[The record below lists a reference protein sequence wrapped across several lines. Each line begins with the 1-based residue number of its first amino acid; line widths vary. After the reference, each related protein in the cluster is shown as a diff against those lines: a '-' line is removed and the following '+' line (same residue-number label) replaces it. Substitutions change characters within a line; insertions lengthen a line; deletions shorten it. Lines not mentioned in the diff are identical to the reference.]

1 MANRL
6 FSGGQANASHYV
18 IPFEAAAGEPIA
30 RIGGKCAGLAAL
42 ASANA
47 PVSPGFAITTE
58 AFAEMMAV
66 EGLGKEI
73 GTILAS
79 LDVNDIRNEAKVSRE
94 IESAIIRRPIPPQ
107 IEKSIRAAY
116 NHLCSDSMAEVAVA
130 VRSSGTGEDLPD
142 ASFAG
147 QGNTYLS
154 VVGADSVVDKVRKCW
169 ASLYTARAI
178 SYRAKCGMGQLD
190 AQMAVAVQMM
200 VDARSAGVAMT
211 LDPSNGDRSKIVIE
225 STWGLGE
232 TLVSGEVTPDHFLID
247 KVMLIPIARRIAVKD
262 HELVADSLNRSAMRR
277 PVDEERRERSSLSDE
292 ELRAVALAAKMIER
306 QFGCP
311 QDIEWAID
319 EKRTESGGV
328 VILQSRPETVW
339 AKKKANQPP
348 QTNYTRGVSGILD
361 TLVAPLLAKKK

>member
-6 FSGGQANASHYV
+6 FSGGQANASHYI

-58 AFAEMMAV
+58 AFAEMMAIK
-66 EGLGKEI
+66 GLGKEI

-116 NHLCSDSMAEVAVA
+116 NHLCSDSTAEVAVA

-178 SYRAKCGMGQLD
+178 SYRAQCGIGQLD
-190 AQMAVAVQMM
+190 VQMAVAVQMM

-225 STWGLGE
+225 VHLGPRRNPGFGRGDAGPFHHRQGDAD
-232 TLVSGEVTPDHFLID
+232 SDHAQD
-247 KVMLIPIARRIAVKD
+247 CRQGSRTGQPIQRTARRCAVRWTRRTARTVER
-262 HELVADSLNRSAMRR
+262 HAMKNCGRLPSPRR
-277 PVDEERRERSSLSDE
+277 
-292 ELRAVALAAKMIER
+292 
-306 QFGCP
+306 
-311 QDIEWAID
+311 
-319 EKRTESGGV
+319 
-328 VILQSRPETVW
+328 
-339 AKKKANQPP
+339 
-348 QTNYTRGVSGILD
+348 
-361 TLVAPLLAKKK
+361 